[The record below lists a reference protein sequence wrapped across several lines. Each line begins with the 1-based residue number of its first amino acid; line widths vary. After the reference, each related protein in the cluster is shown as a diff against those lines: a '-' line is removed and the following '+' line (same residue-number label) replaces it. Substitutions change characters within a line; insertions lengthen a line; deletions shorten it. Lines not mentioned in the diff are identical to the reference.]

1 MNFYTH
7 IIFDLDDTLLDTS
20 GSLIPAAARR
30 AVEAMIKAA
39 SGSENDPRI
48 WLARRTEILQKDPRA
63 DVWLR
68 LAKGDDEVA
77 DIGRRAFFTHPIE
90 LLPDEAMRLTEGA
103 KEILEWSR
111 ERAVLHLVTSG
122 DEITQKKKIARLG
135 IAPFFESIQIVD
147 ATHTAAGPSRKLEAF
162 RKTAERFPDVLAERL
177 ISIGNR
183 VDTDLGAAKL
193 IGWKTAWI
201 RYGEHA
207 SLLPQRPEE
216 IPDFEVASLANLLSI
231 WRRKL

>member
-30 AVEAMIKAA
+30 AVDAMIKAA
-39 SGSENDPRI
+39 SGSENDPRA

-68 LAKGDDEVA
+68 LAKGDDEIA
-77 DIGRRAFFTHPIE
+77 DIGRRAFFTYPIE

-122 DEITQKKKIARLG
+122 YEITQKKKIARL
-135 IAPFFESIQIVD
+135 
-147 ATHTAAGPSRKLEAF
+147 
-162 RKTAERFPDVLAERL
+162 
-177 ISIGNR
+177 
-183 VDTDLGAAKL
+183 
-193 IGWKTAWI
+193 
-201 RYGEHA
+201 
-207 SLLPQRPEE
+207 
-216 IPDFEVASLANLLSI
+216 EVA
-231 WRRKL
+231 

>member
-1 MNFYTH
+1 MNFYKH

-39 SGSENDPRI
+39 NTNEDPRS
-48 WLARRTEILQKDPRA
+48 WLARRIEILQKDPRA

-68 LAKGDDEVA
+68 LAKGDDEIA

-90 LLPDEAMRLTEGA
+90 LLPAEAMRLTEGA
-103 KEILEWSR
+103 LEILEWSR

-122 DEITQKKKIARLG
+122 DDSTQKKKIARLG
-135 IAPFFESIQIVD
+135 IAPFFESIVIVD
-147 ATHTAAGPSRKLEAF
+147 ATHSAAGPSRKQEAF
-162 RKTAERFPDVLAERL
+162 KKIAERFPDVTSELY

-183 VDTDLGAAKL
+183 VDTDLGAAKIL
-193 IGWKTAWI
+193 GWKTAWI

-231 WRRKL
+231 WRQKL